1 MTTLPKPT
9 PADYKKREELEK
21 KDFAGEEH
29 NDFMAAF
36 DWETE
41 LIEKD
46 GKYGLR
52 TALGEIIVP
61 PAFEDFMLLR
71 PAELKNGDRVVTQ
84 YNGKWGVL
92 IADGKGTWLV
102 EPAYDYIGYPNDLA
116 PVCIGEKWGVLNIP
130 ANKVHIPIECDTV
143 QVNHGFLFINGLGF
157 YEKDGKTGIIRQD
170 GAFTEA
176 IFEDTDPD
184 FEGTLRVKLNGAWGF
199 INQQGTFT
207 TNEDDDIWC
216 FYLD

>member
-1 MTTLPKPT
+1 MKPT

-21 KDFAGEEH
+21 KDFGGKEH

-52 TALGEIIVP
+52 TALGEVIVP
-61 PAFEDFMLLR
+61 PVFENFMLLR
-71 PAELKNGDRVVTQ
+71 PAELNNGDRVVTQ
-84 YNGKWGVL
+84 HNGKWGVL

-102 EPAYDYIGYPNDLA
+102 EPEYDYIGYPNNLA
-116 PVCIGEKWGVLNIP
+116 PVCIGEKWGVINIP
-130 ANKVHIPIECDTV
+130 ANKFLIPIECDMV
-143 QVNHGFLFINGLGF
+143 HVNHGFLFINGLGS

-184 FEGTLRVKLNGAWGF
+184 FEGTLRVKLNGEWGF
-199 INQQGTFT
+199 INELGAFT
-207 TNEDDDIWC
+207 TNEDDDIWY
-216 FYLD
+216 FSHD